1 MARRATEPSPGEGA
15 GGRVER
21 RPWIGRQDWL
31 FAVALASLVGVGVW
45 FGRSIQDFLT
55 PPSATFAAPALVGEA
70 LGDAYGTAA
79 RAKLR
84 IGVAA
89 RIASDQYPKGTVMRQ
104 DPSSGTQVRQGR
116 QLSVVVSTG
125 VPILPM
131 PDLRYQSRREVGL
144 ELSRYKLALG
154 KVRTVSSEDV
164 PADAVVAQRPSP
176 LTPIREGTVVDID
189 LARGGPQS
197 VTLPDFV
204 SGNVGEARERAAAAR
219 IAFGQI
225 VWTPFGRDGPPR
237 GIVVRQKP
245 GPGAQLSPGESVSL
259 QISAGPREAGY
270 LVREVHAAVTVPQLD
285 AGSATPSTASR
296 TIRVQVRDETGTW
309 NAYNAYAQP
318 KQRLDFNLTV
328 IGTSELDVFV
338 DGELADSTKLGIE
351 PPLQER
357 QILPPRAVVPAPV
370 GRAAGRSP
378 HTPKGTTR

>member
-1 MARRATEPSPGEGA
+1 MPRRATEPSPGDES
-15 GGRVER
+15 GGRVR
-21 RPWIGRQDWL
+21 RGPWIGRQDWF
-31 FAVALASLVGVGVW
+31 FAIALACLVGVGVW
-45 FGRSIQDFLT
+45 FGRAIQDFLT
-55 PPSATFAAPALVGEA
+55 PPSATVATPALVGEA

-79 RAKLR
+79 RAKVRL
-84 IGVAA
+84 GVAA
-89 RIASDQYPKGTVMRQ
+89 RVASEQYPKGTVMRQ
-104 DPSSGTQVRQGR
+104 DPSAGTQVRQGR
-116 QLSVVVSTG
+116 QVSVVVSTG
-125 VPILPM
+125 VTIVPM

-154 KVRTVSSEDV
+154 KIRTVASENV

-176 LTPIREGTVVDID
+176 LTPVREGTVVDID

-197 VTLPDFV
+197 VNLPNLV
-204 SGNVGEARERAAAAR
+204 SEDIGEARDRAVAVR
-219 IAFGQI
+219 IALGQI
-225 VWTPFGRDGPPR
+225 VWTPFGRNGPPR

-270 LVREVHAAVTVPQLD
+270 LVRQVHAAVTVPTLD
-285 AGSATPSTASR
+285 AGSAKPSTASR

-318 KQRLDFNLTV
+318 NQRLDFNLTV

-357 QILPPRAVVPAPV
+357 QTLPA
-370 GRAAGRSP
+370 RAAVPTPLLPARVRP
-378 HTPKGTTR
+378 HHSPKGTTR